1 MAKIAEKIK
10 RQPNPAWGADWF
22 FFRIPKF
29 ILLCTQTTTGSGWRK
44 KNKNLDLKGIPSK
57 EHT

>member
-44 KNKNLDLKGIPSK
+44 KKQKFRPEGYSK
-57 EHT
+57 